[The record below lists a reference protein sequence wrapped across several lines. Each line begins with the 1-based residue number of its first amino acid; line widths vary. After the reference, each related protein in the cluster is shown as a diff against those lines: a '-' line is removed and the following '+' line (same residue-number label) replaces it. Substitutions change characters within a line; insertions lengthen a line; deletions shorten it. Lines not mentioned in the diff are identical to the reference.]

1 MKKVERCRR
10 ITEELPGSQR
20 GGTKKM
26 SDPQFLRRIRVFFR
40 RINRK
45 GHLVQVNN
53 LNVNVLVDVSD
64 IENIE
69 QLIMEYNRK

>member
-1 MKKVERCRR
+1 MNN

-26 SDPQFLRRIRVFFR
+26 SDPQFLRRIRVFLR

-45 GHLVQVNN
+45 GNLVQVNN

>member
-1 MKKVERCRR
+1 MNN

-20 GGTKKM
+20 GGNKKM
-26 SDPQFLRRIRVFFR
+26 SDPQFLRRIRVFLR